1 MIPSYVL
8 TKAIESNDVETVINL
23 LRQGVEL
30 NPLYDLS
37 PLAEATRRGN
47 LDLMK
52 LLIKAGADVNFQ
64 MEEGYTALM
73 DAALAGNLDAVKILV
88 EAGADVNIKD
98 IYQEHALSIAAHN
111 AHEEVFNYLEPLT
124 IPKWEPGARVLA
136 EAKRRK
142 SIRNVKGV
150 WVDTSGV

>member
-8 TKAIESNDVETVINL
+8 AKAIQLNDVETVKNL
-23 LRQGVEL
+23 LQQGVEL
-30 NPLYDLS
+30 NTLYELS
-37 PLAEATRRGN
+37 PLTEATRQGN
-47 LDLMK
+47 LEIMK
-52 LLIKAGADVNFQ
+52 LLIKAGADVNLQ

-73 DAALAGNLDAVKILV
+73 DAALAGNIDAVKMLV

-98 IYQEHALSIAAHN
+98 IYQEHALSMAAHN
-111 AHEEVFNYLEPLT
+111 AQEEVFNYLEPLT

-142 SIRNVKGV
+142 KIRNVKGV
-150 WVDTSGV
+150 WVDASRV